1 MTTLLL
7 EPLQLT
13 DSVAEDWA
21 RLAQASGNIF
31 ATWEWN
37 SLWWKYFGRGR
48 KLLATACRDG
58 DGRIVAILPL
68 YLSSVRPLRVI
79 RFLGHGQGDHLSP
92 ICAPADREAAARALR
107 DALGREAFDLFL
119 GDKMPPEAGWT
130 ALLGG
135 RMLRRTGSP
144 VLRFDGKSWEE
155 LLASRSSNFRE
166 QVRRRERKLGREHD
180 LSFRF
185 CDDPERLDDDLGVLF
200 RLHLARWSDTGAWY
214 SPAAEAFH
222 REFAARAL
230 ERGWLRLWL
239 LELDGR
245 PAAAWYG
252 FRFCGAELY
261 YQAGRDPEWERGSV
275 GFVLLAHSIR
285 AAVEGGMSEYRF
297 LEGSEGY
304 KYRFASEDQGLE
316 TIAIPR
322 GMRGRA
328 AVAVAATLGR
338 GGVFAALGRRFAG

>member
-1 MTTLLL
+1 MTLLL
-7 EPLQLT
+7 EPLSSL
-13 DSVAEDWA
+13 DSVPEDWA
-21 RLAQASGNIF
+21 RLAEASGNIF

-37 SLWWKYFGRGR
+37 SLWWKHFGRGR
-48 KLLATACRDG
+48 ELLLTGCRDG
-58 DGRIVAILPL
+58 AGALVAILPL
-68 YLSSVRPLRVI
+68 YLSTERPLRVI

-92 ICAPADREAAARALR
+92 ICAPADREAAALAF
-107 DALGREAFDLFL
+107 REALDRETFDLFL
-119 GDKMPPEAGWT
+119 GDKMEGWT
-130 ALLGG
+130 DALGG
-135 RMLRRTGSP
+135 RTLRRTGSP
-144 VLRFDGKSWEE
+144 VLRFDGQSWEE
-155 LLASRSSNFRE
+155 LLASRSANFRE
-166 QVRRRERKLGREHD
+166 QVRRRERKLGREHE

-185 CDDPERLDDDLGVLF
+185 CDDPERLDEDLGVLF
-200 RLHLARWSDTGAWY
+200 RLHLARWADTGAWY

-252 FRFCGAELY
+252 FRFGGAELY

-285 AAVEGGMSEYRF
+285 AAMGDGMDEYRF
-297 LEGSEGY
+297 LEGSEAY
-304 KYRFASEDQGLE
+304 KYRFASEDEGLE

-322 GMRGRA
+322 GLRGRA
-328 AVAVAATLGR
+328 AVLAATTLGR
-338 GGVFAALGRRFAG
+338 GGMFAALGRRVAG